1 MGGVLKIPKKQKE
14 VNMDSVLW
22 FILGVIGGLLLGL
35 LIMLLTGVVEL

>member
-1 MGGVLKIPKKQKE
+1 
-14 VNMDSVLW
+14 MDSVLW